1 MNAQLPQLLISLGE
15 VAAMAGLCAA
25 LFGWRDAALP
35 DAGAS
40 LGRDIPGFRPGRI
53 AMSRDAKSALIENA
67 QDGAI
72 YLAVMRGDGVVTRR
86 LSRDVRVGREGERL
100 TLDLRDFTLKRTR
113 LDLAD
118 AAEWETRLKG
128 AA

>member
-1 MNAQLPQLLISLGE
+1 MNGQLLQLLISLVA

-35 DAGAS
+35 DAGAT

-53 AMSRDAKSALIENA
+53 AMSGDARSALIENA
-67 QDGAI
+67 RDGAI
-72 YLAVMRGDGVVTRR
+72 YLAVMRGGDVVTRR
-86 LSRDVRVGREGERL
+86 LSRDVRVSREGGRL
-100 TLDLRDFTLKRTR
+100 TLDLRDFTLKRIR

-118 AAEWETRLKG
+118 AAAWETRLKG
-128 AA
+128 GA

>member
-1 MNAQLPQLLISLGE
+1 MNAQLLQLLFSLVA

-25 LFGWRDAALP
+25 LFGWRDATMP
-35 DAGAS
+35 DAGAA

-53 AMSRDAKSALIENA
+53 AVSGDAKSALIENA
-67 QDGAI
+67 RDGAI
-72 YLAVMRGDGVVTRR
+72 YLAVMRGGDVVTRR
-86 LSRDVRVGREGERL
+86 LSREVRVSRAGERL

-118 AAEWETRLKG
+118 AAAWETRLKG
-128 AA
+128 SA

>member
-1 MNAQLPQLLISLGE
+1 MNAQLLQLLISLGE

-35 DAGAS
+35 DVAAS

-53 AMSRDAKSALIENA
+53 ARSGDAKSALIENA

-72 YLAVMRGDGVVTRR
+72 YLAVMRGGDVVTRR
-86 LSRDVRVGREGERL
+86 LARDVRVSREGGRL
-100 TLDLRDFTLKRTR
+100 TIELRDFTLKRAR

-118 AAEWETRLKG
+118 AAEWETRLKE